1 MGIQFVQNKDT
12 ARQRLEKAISMHQE
26 NNTQTTV

>member
-12 ARQRLEKAISMHQE
+12 ARQRLEKAISMHLKK
-26 NNTQTTV
+26 NNT